1 MILENSLKSLQ
12 VAVKGGGNLATHRPL
27 FSPDGS
33 TLFVIQSCKVLSY
46 STSTGLLIS
55 KYTTPGASSIAN
67 IHVQSPESVLIF
79 TTTGQLLTVNLVS
92 NEMLGMRQVNLCPK
106 GWTPIGLFTNFL
118 YPSLE
123 AELSHPHFLAVGY
136 PQDSALPVLYS
147 ISTEELMIS
156 KLCWAILPSQHSV
169 AMSPSGRFVV
179 AIQETSLYCK
189 DMNEPKNCKWHSSG
203 TRKFTCV
210 AVHPTIEWC
219 CATGDDSG
227 RILIWNNVM
236 GAVSPA
242 KTVCHWH
249 TLPVADL
256 AFTPE
261 GSQMLSGGGECTLV
275 KWDVNDTTNKRTLP
289 RMGLPIRHVTVCETG
304 EFVGVSHADNCIQLV
319 DSYNKIVGAVKN
331 ITQAVVP
338 EATEGGDGVLNN
350 TKVFQAGIQVDPNNG
365 LLVLNGR
372 PGWLQCYDF
381 INDKHVY
388 ALDVCQQNYVT
399 AERHKIVPNA
409 EVTHVAFSK
418 NGLWMGVAE
427 ARLEDADNTGKYSEI
442 KLKFWKFDKTK
453 QMFVLN
459 TVVDWPHET
468 PLTTLKIQPITEQ
481 DGMLAVSSSSKDSKF
496 KFWSLVSDPSIHGKS
511 EWWVCEKSPTYKDE
525 PSGPLGFS
533 ADGSVL
539 AAGFGKILTLWDTD
553 SLDFRLSLCHQ
564 RLTERIN
571 SLEFGQNV
579 SSHLIL
585 CLTPSNLVVW
595 DAITSSLL
603 WVAPVSLDCICVD
616 PLSNLV
622 AGISST
628 TNHLYFFSP
637 DDPSPLAVHKSVSKS
652 KVLSMTFVPNHKQ
665 MESVG
670 MKSTVL
676 FVNSS
681 QELCAVLP
689 KKYIDQEDGDI
700 LRVSSTDAEN
710 SGLTAYAQMVAEKT
724 VSLVEST
731 DKWGSNKTGSS
742 GMKAYSILR
751 EMMDAS
757 PHTMPSAT
765 YYCSQLL
772 KTLSK
777 PTSDHHRLA
786 QMEKLVT
793 SSSTSSKRKT
803 KLDEKAQKS
812 NSIVSLGRNADSKET
827 SLQNVSFSTALLQSV
842 DLDSVANENTTW
854 IDKIF
859 T

>member
-1 MILENSLKSLQ
+1 
-12 VAVKGGGNLATHRPL
+12 VAVKGGGNLVTHRPV
-27 FSPDGS
+27 FSQDGS

-46 STSTGLLIS
+46 STATGLLIS

-67 IHVQSPESVLIF
+67 IHVQSPESTLVF
-79 TTTGQLLTVNLVS
+79 TTTGQLLTVNLSSNTVS
-92 NEMLGMRQVNLCPK
+92 NTRQINLCPT

-118 YPSLE
+118 HP
-123 AELSHPHFLAVGY
+123 AEPDSSHFLAVGY

-147 ISTEELMIS
+147 ISTDELIIS
-156 KLCWAILPSQHSV
+156 KLCWSILPSQHSV

-210 AVHPTIEWC
+210 AVHPTTEWC

-236 GAVSPA
+236 GTSSPE
-242 KTVCHWH
+242 KTVFHWH

-261 GSQMLSGGGECTLV
+261 GSQMLSGGGECTMV
-275 KWDVNDTTNKRTLP
+275 KWDVSDTTNKRTLP
-289 RMGLPIRHVTVCETG
+289 RMGLPIRHVSVCENG

-319 DSYNKIVGAVKN
+319 DPYNKIVGAVKN
-331 ITQAVVP
+331 ITQAYVA
-338 EATEGGDGVLNN
+338 EAGEEQESDEKSN
-350 TKVFQAGIQVDPNNG
+350 KVFQAGIQVDPNNG

-381 INDKHVY
+381 VNDKHVY

-427 ARLEDADNTGKYSEI
+427 SRMEGEGTGKCSEI
-442 KLKFWKFDKTK
+442 KLKFWKFDKVK
-453 QMFVLN
+453 QMFILN
-459 TVVDWPHET
+459 TCVDWPHET
-468 PLTTLKIQPITEQ
+468 PLSTLKMQPIPEQ
-481 DGMLAVSSSSKDSKF
+481 DGMLAASSSTRDSKF

-511 EWWVCEKSPTYKDE
+511 EWWVCEKAPTYKDE
-525 PSGPLGFS
+525 PSGPLAFS
-533 ADGSVL
+533 TDGSIL
-539 AAGFGKILTLWDTD
+539 AASFGKILTLWDTD

-564 RLTERIN
+564 RLTESIKAI
-571 SLEFGQNV
+571 EFGQNV

-585 CLTPSNLVVW
+585 CLTTSNLVVW
-595 DAITSSLL
+595 DVITSSLL

-622 AGISST
+622 AGISGS

-637 DDPSPLAVHKSVSKS
+637 DSPSPLAVHKNVSKS
-652 KVLSMTFVPNHKQ
+652 KVLSMAFVPNHKQ

-689 KKYIDQEDGDI
+689 KQYIDQEDGDI

-710 SGLTAYAQMVAEKT
+710 SGLTPYAQMVAEKT

-751 EMMDAS
+751 DIMDAS

-777 PTSDHHRLA
+777 PTSDQYRLA
-786 QMEKLVT
+786 QMEKLVM
-793 SSSTSSKRKT
+793 SSTSFSKRQT
-803 KLDEKAQKS
+803 RVDEEPDSFSA
-812 NSIVSLGRNADSKET
+812 NSVADSKENN
-827 SLQNVSFSTALLQSV
+827 LQTVSFSTTLLHNV
-842 DLDSVANENTTW
+842 DLDSVANENTSW

-859 T
+859 TK